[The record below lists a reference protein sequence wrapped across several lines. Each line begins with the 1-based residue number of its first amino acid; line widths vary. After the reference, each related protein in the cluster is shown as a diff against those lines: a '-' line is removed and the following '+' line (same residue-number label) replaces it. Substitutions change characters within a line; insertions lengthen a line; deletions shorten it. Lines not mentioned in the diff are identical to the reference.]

1 MFDSEIKE
9 IKQEI
14 LNLKQQ
20 KMKSVSM
27 FQTVETRIP
36 IRFVLHGGG
45 VGINPYDQCRIDL
58 WPTNDVKPLISW
70 YLDEESLAAGVL
82 ITSNFSAEFDL
93 PPDFKFHGVI
103 GINYR
108 GQESEGFYN
117 GQVID
122 TAIVVVSTSKINY
135 TITDYD

>member
-1 MFDSEIKE
+1 MFDEEIKQLR
-9 IKQEI
+9 QEI

-20 KMKSVSM
+20 KLKSISA

-36 IRFVLHGGG
+36 IQFILHGGG
-45 VGINPYDQCRIDL
+45 GGADPYDQCRIDI
-58 WPTNDVKPLISW
+58 WPTNDVKPLVSW
-70 YLDEESLAAGVL
+70 YLDESSLPAGVL
-82 ITSNFSAEFDL
+82 VTTNFSAEFDS
-93 PPDFKFHGVI
+93 PPDFKFHARL

-108 GQESEGFYN
+108 GQMSEGYYN

-135 TITDYD
+135 TVTDYD